1 VEADMK
7 IPWEGLPH
15 LQNFFQLDFLFSGLQ
30 ASSTEIFF
38 ARLGVLLIFGAG
50 LIWVCFKILMKVLD
64 CVQTFLGSLGSLP
77 KSFFLLLLLI
87 IPLSTDSIGAR
98 WIGYI
103 LLVFCLLGLA
113 GTAGL
118 VLVLW
123 KYGVDQALRLI
134 NSLRSRWEV
143 FPHDSK
149 TSSPSAD
156 NIVTPVMNSPGVRSA

>member
-1 VEADMK
+1 VK
-7 IPWEGLPH
+7 IPWDGLPH

-30 ASSTEIFF
+30 VSSTEIFL

-50 LIWVCFKILMKVLD
+50 LLWVGFKIIMKVLD

-87 IPLSTDSIGAR
+87 IPLSTESLGAR

-103 LLVFCLLGLA
+103 LLVLCLLGLA
-113 GTAGL
+113 GTSAL

-134 NSLRSRWEV
+134 NGFKSRSEGV
-143 FPHDSK
+143 PQDTKASSFP
-149 TSSPSAD
+149 PD
-156 NIVTPVMNSPGVRSA
+156 NIVTPMMNSQGVRSV